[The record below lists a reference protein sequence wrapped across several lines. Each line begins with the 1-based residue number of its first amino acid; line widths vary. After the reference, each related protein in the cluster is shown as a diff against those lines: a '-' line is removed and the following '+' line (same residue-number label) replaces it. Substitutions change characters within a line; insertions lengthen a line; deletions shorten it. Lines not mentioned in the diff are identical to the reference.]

1 MHLWCRL
8 VWHRQCAKHHSTQ
21 SPRTE
26 ASLPWCHC
34 IIVVNRL
41 IVSTVLIVRWWFGLF
56 PPMAFPSTTWYQN
69 FLPLYGLKWG
79 RPSQSSTRHKEKTG
93 RCWGV
98 GWTGWKVK
106 DGRGQM
112 RILMAWAWAFSFP
125 QDVAWSQSK
134 YTVTSAPWNIWEE
147 RLQFKN
153 SVVWACYIIWT
164 SRFLLKFPPRMIGC
178 QESSVT

>member
-112 RILMAWAWAFSFP
+112 RILMAWAFSFP
-125 QDVAWSQSK
+125 QTLHDRSPSTPSPVHLETFGK
-134 YTVTSAPWNIWEE
+134 KDYN
-147 RLQFKN
+147 
-153 SVVWACYIIWT
+153 
-164 SRFLLKFPPRMIGC
+164 LKTQWCELAI
-178 QESSVT
+178 